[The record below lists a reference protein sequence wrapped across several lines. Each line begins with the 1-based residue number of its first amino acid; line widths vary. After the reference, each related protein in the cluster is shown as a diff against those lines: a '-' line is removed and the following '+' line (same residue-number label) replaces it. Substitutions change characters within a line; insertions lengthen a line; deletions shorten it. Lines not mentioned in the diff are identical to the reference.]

1 MSDGEAAG
9 GFLRRAP
16 FPKRLLKLTSLVTFL
31 FSDKKVTLRTKQI
44 CKKTYTLLIN
54 MSMKRTKLDNWICE
68 LEALP
73 ELTREG
79 LESLQLRRLNETLA
93 RVKARDGFYRD
104 YPEKLD
110 SLEDLQKLPFT
121 RAEDLSVHPG
131 KFLLTSQSEV
141 SRVISGATSGTTG
154 PAKRVFYTEKDTE
167 QTIGLFTA
175 GISEMLAAGEKCF
188 IAFPF
193 TGPFGLGDLIAQAVE
208 RLGGIPIRAGF
219 GQTFGEMLDLLKE
232 TQPET
237 YIGFPVTLLSLIRL
251 CREAF
256 PIHRALVSGDACPKG
271 VMEEL
276 EMALGNRLYPHYGS
290 RECGLGGA
298 VTCSAF
304 EGMHLRENHIIPEI
318 IDGQGNVLSDGEFGE
333 LVLTTI
339 GADAMPLIRYRTGD
353 YTRILPPCKCGG
365 ITKRLDTVSRREGK
379 LSMEELDSRLFRIQG
394 VVDYKASFD
403 GRLIIEARTLC
414 NDVQM
419 QIFDTAK
426 ALYPDLQME
435 VHTASCLHSDRP
447 MYLGKRHIVQL

>member
-1 MSDGEAAG
+1 
-9 GFLRRAP
+9 
-16 FPKRLLKLTSLVTFL
+16 
-31 FSDKKVTLRTKQI
+31 
-44 CKKTYTLLIN
+44 
-54 MSMKRTKLDNWICE
+54 MKRTNLDTWIE
-68 LEALP
+68 ITERIP
-73 ELTREG
+73 HLTREN
-79 LESLQLRRLNETLA
+79 LEQLQLHRLNEMLK
-93 RVKARDGFYRD
+93 RLKDRGGFYKD
-104 YPEKLD
+104 YPEKLN
-110 SLEDLQKLPFT
+110 SLADLRNLPFT
-121 RAEDLSVHPG
+121 TAADLSAYPG

-219 GQTFGEMLDLLKE
+219 GQTWGEMLALLKE

-237 YIGFPVTLLSLIRL
+237 YIGFPVTLLSLARL
-251 CREAF
+251 YGKDF
-256 PIHRALVSGDACPKG
+256 PVKRALVSGDACPAG

-276 EMALGNRLYPHYGS
+276 EKMLGSKLYPHYGS

-298 VTCSAF
+298 VTCPAF

-318 IDGQGNVLSDGEFGE
+318 IDEQGNVLPDGEYGE

-353 YTRILPPCKCGG
+353 YTRILPPCPCGG
-365 ITKRLDTVSRREGK
+365 VTKRLDTVSRRGGEI
-379 LSMEELDSRLFRIQG
+379 SIEELDSRLFRIPEL
-394 VVDYKASFD
+394 VDYRASFD

-414 NDVQM
+414 VDLQM
-419 QIFDTAK
+419 QIFDVAK
-426 ALYPDLQME
+426 ALYTDFQIE
-435 VHTASCLHSDRP
+435 VYTSSCQRSDRP
-447 MYLGKRHIVQL
+447 MYLGKRHIVQR

>member
-1 MSDGEAAG
+1 
-9 GFLRRAP
+9 
-16 FPKRLLKLTSLVTFL
+16 
-31 FSDKKVTLRTKQI
+31 
-44 CKKTYTLLIN
+44 
-54 MSMKRTKLDNWICE
+54 MKRTKLDTWIE
-68 LEALP
+68 TTERIP
-73 ELTREG
+73 HLTREN
-79 LESLQLRRLNETLA
+79 LEQLQLCRLNETLK
-93 RVKARDGFYRD
+93 RLKDRGGFYKD

-110 SLEDLQKLPFT
+110 SLTDLRNLPFT
-121 RAEDLSVHPG
+121 TAADLSAYPG

-219 GQTFGEMLDLLKE
+219 GQTWGEMLALLKE

-251 CREAF
+251 CGENF
-256 PIHRALVSGDACPKG
+256 PINRALVSGDACPAG

-276 EMALGNRLYPHYGS
+276 EKMLGSKLYPHYGS

-298 VTCSAF
+298 VTCPAF

-318 IDGQGNVLSDGEFGE
+318 IDEQGNVLPDGEYGE

-353 YTRILPPCKCGG
+353 FTRILPPCKCGG
-365 ITKRLDTVSRREGK
+365 VTKRLDTVSRREGE
-379 LSMEELDSRLFRIQG
+379 LSIEELDSQLFRISG
-394 VVDYKASFD
+394 LADYRASFD

-414 NDVQM
+414 EDLRI
-419 QIFDTAK
+419 QIFNVAK
-426 ALYPDLQME
+426 VRYPDLQIE
-435 VHTASCLHSDRP
+435 VHTSSCLHSDRP